1 MKEFASAENPI
12 SSTSVN
18 SEKKSDP
25 RPELAQRTIER
36 TGLYDDA
43 KAVWNS
49 LAELN
54 AVINS
59 GDIEYIK
66 MMIPISLEKPFQTYE
81 EYLNSPNIDQ
91 NLAAYAKEHSDT
103 TKVEEFDG
111 LVAIANAIRDQILG
125 ISPGPDATPKEEP
138 VGIVDPDSDQDSQ
151 ISALRDLIEVRNMAM
166 NLIRGAK

>member
-12 SSTSVN
+12 SSTPVN
-18 SEKKSDP
+18 SEKKPDP
-25 RPELAQRTIER
+25 RFELAQRTIER

-43 KAVWNS
+43 KAVWNQ
-49 LAELN
+49 LAELG

-59 GDIEYIK
+59 GDTEYIK
-66 MMIPISLEKPFQTYE
+66 IIASIALKKPFQTYE

-91 NLAAYAKEHSDT
+91 NLAAYAREHSDAV
-103 TKVEEFDG
+103 KVEEFDG

-125 ISPGPDATPKEEP
+125 ISPGPDAALKEEP